1 MRWLENP
8 YNGWI
13 DNKDIVIEN
22 ELFSRTIGQS
32 KNEIKVDLNMSNYG
46 TKSDLKNNRCWYNKI
61 CQRDWFN
68 YNCKQN

>member
-13 DNKDIVIEN
+13 DNKDIVKEN

-46 TKSDLKNNRCWYNKI
+46 TKSDLKNNRC
-61 CQRDWFN
+61 
-68 YNCKQN
+68 

>member
-8 YNGWI
+8 YNGWT

-46 TKSDLKNNRCWYNKI
+46 TKSDLKNNRC
-61 CQRDWFN
+61 
-68 YNCKQN
+68 